1 MPGEL
6 FLIGSPIGN
15 LGDVSRRQLR
25 ILGTLDVLYC
35 EDTRVTHKLLSHFG
49 ISRVNLRSLP
59 DDSKPSAWK
68 KAIHE
73 VDAGRKV
80 GFITDAGMPGVS
92 DPGRKLVRQAFESG
106 IIPQVIPGC
115 SALGTLLAACPFVDN
130 NFAFHG
136 FIPKTGG
143 KRTDALKAIADSTMP
158 VLYFDSPHRVRE
170 NMLELCELLEEE
182 REVLIGREMT
192 KMHEEFVLFRPAE
205 VETVFKKIK
214 IAGEFSIAVSGR
226 HVNEDEEHDDE
237 RDQRALRGHVKAE
250 RESEDGDGIEVL
262 DEPMN
267 DEAEEGPQKHHEP
280 HEPTGT

>member
-15 LGDVSRRQLR
+15 LSDISRRQLR
-25 ILGTLDVLYC
+25 TLGSLDILYC
-35 EDTRVTHKLLSHFG
+35 EDTRVTHKLISHFG

-92 DPGRKLVRQAFESG
+92 DPGRKLVRQAFEHG
-106 IIPQVIPGC
+106 IRPQVIPGC

-130 NFAFHG
+130 SFAFHG

-143 KRTDALKAIADSTMP
+143 KRTEALKAIAESTIP
-158 VLYFDSPHRVRE
+158 VLYFDSPHRVRD
-170 NMLELCELLEEE
+170 NMQELCEMLDEE
-182 REVLIGREMT
+182 REILIGREMT
-192 KMHEEFVLFRPAE
+192 KLHEEFVLFRPAE
-205 VETVFKKIK
+205 METVFKRIK
-214 IAGEFSIAVSGR
+214 IAGEFTLAVSAR
-226 HVNEDEEHDDE
+226 QLNEAEEHDDAE
-237 RDQRALRGHVKAE
+237 LREKLALLQENGFSSKDAVKAL
-250 RESEDGDGIEVL
+250 SLVL
-262 DEPMN
+262 DVKPN
-267 DEAEEGPQKHHEP
+267 RLKKLGF
-280 HEPTGT
+280 GGS